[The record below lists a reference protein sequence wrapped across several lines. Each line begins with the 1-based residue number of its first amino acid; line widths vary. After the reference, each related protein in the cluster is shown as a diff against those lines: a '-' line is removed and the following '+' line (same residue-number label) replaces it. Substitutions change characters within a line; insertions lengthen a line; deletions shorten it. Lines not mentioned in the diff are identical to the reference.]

1 MVDPL
6 GVREI
11 KYVHSKVKPLKEA
24 VPTDDDKLRGWLIS
38 KASSLISDAKDLD
51 AYLIS
56 FHDDGVV
63 WGKLK
68 SANGAGEL
76 LTSDCLSDSPSP
88 SFRAKTLQECRL
100 FSRKGELLVWR
111 VGEGTFK
118 SRLIEDD
125 EDAPQKEAEFFDEPQ
140 VLWGTR
146 TESDVN
152 VSSDFTI
159 VADGSEGLRHA
170 FPQAVQFNGSQRPLR
185 LCVRHYLAYDEDG
198 CARIAISRLVTVG
211 IS

>member
-11 KYVHSKVKPLKEA
+11 KYVHSKVEPLQEA
-24 VPTDDDKLRGWLIS
+24 VPTDDADLRGWLKS
-38 KASSLISDAKDLD
+38 KACTLRSVADKFEV
-51 AYLIS
+51 YLIS

-63 WGKLK
+63 WGKSK
-68 SANGAGEL
+68 SSNGADEL
-76 LTSDCLSDSPSP
+76 LTSDSLSNSPSP

-111 VGEGTFK
+111 VAEGIFK

-125 EDAPQKEAEFFDEPQ
+125 EDAPQKEAEFFDEQQ

-146 TESDVN
+146 TESNVS
-152 VSSDFTI
+152 VSSDFTV

-170 FPQAVQFNGSQRPLR
+170 FPQMVQFNGNQRPLR

-198 CARIAISRLVTVG
+198 CAYINLSRLLNVDVK
-211 IS
+211 